1 MINLSELQLEL
12 LAMQAQGTDISSC
25 ARELCISKS
34 KAEKE
39 LLKARI
45 KLGARNTKN
54 AIYIAAKCSLICIVL
69 AVLLNSSGENMRRRA
84 RVARR
89 VKDCEIE
96 RVLPT

>member
-1 MINLSELQLEL
+1 MTNLSEPQLKL
-12 LAMQAQGTDISSC
+12 LAMQARGVDINSC
-25 ARELCISKS
+25 ALGLGISKS

-54 AIYIAAKCSLICIVL
+54 AIYIAAKCSLICVFL
-69 AVLLNSSGENMRRRA
+69 AVLLNSSGDNMRRRA

-89 VKDCEIE
+89 VRDCEIE

>member
-1 MINLSELQLEL
+1 MIGLTKQQLSL
-12 LAMQAQGTDISSC
+12 LSMQARGLDISSC
-25 ARELCISKS
+25 AAVECISKS

-39 LLKARI
+39 LLKARL

-54 AIYIAAKCSLICIVL
+54 AIYIATKCSLICVVL

-89 VKDCEIE
+89 VRDCEFV
-96 RVLPT
+96 RVVPT